1 MNKLFSYITL
11 VLSISFITVACK
23 TDFDINAPYKAVPI
37 VYGLIDQSQD
47 TQFVKINKSFIGD
60 GNNVDYAAIND
71 SMMFS
76 NVSARVDQYVIG
88 SLSPIQT
95 YPLEELWVDNL
106 DDGIF
111 YTDSQKVFYFIPT
124 VPLNDEDLYRLV
136 VSVDEI
142 AQEITAE
149 TFLIDGSGLSFD
161 YLFELSLGINGLNFA
176 DVDLGTSD
184 VYYDPQVKWKTAP
197 KGKRYELLMSFRYDE
212 VTSSGTF
219 PKTIYWNL
227 GSQNA
232 VGSAEALSGG
242 DNMFKNISGQAFYEM
257 VASRLNDY
265 PNEQDVVK
273 RKVKAVDFIVSTGNE
288 DLNTYME
295 VNEPATGVVT
305 ERPSF
310 TNISG
315 DGIGLFGS
323 KYQVAITGSF
333 SDGSILELCKGQLTS
348 GFKFC
353 TDSTD
358 QITAISNLTG
368 GVNIGCN

>member
-1 MNKLFSYITL
+1 MNKLFLYIAFVLAISL
-11 VLSISFITVACK
+11 VTVACK

-71 SMMFS
+71 SMMFT
-76 NVSARVDQYVIG
+76 NVSARVDQYVVG
-88 SLSPIQT
+88 SSAPIHT
-95 YPLEELWVDNL
+95 YPLDELWVDNL
-106 DDGIF
+106 ADGIF

-124 VPLNDEDLYRLV
+124 SPLNDEDLYRLV
-136 VSVDEI
+136 VSVDELGE
-142 AQEITAE
+142 EITAE
-149 TFLIDGSGLSFD
+149 TYLIDGSGLKFQYYFDLSFA
-161 YLFELSLGINGLNFA
+161 FNGLDLA
-176 DVDLGTSD
+176 DIDLGTSD
-184 VYYDPQVKWKTAP
+184 VYHDAQVTWKTTP

-212 VTSSGTF
+212 VTSTGTF

-232 VGSAEALSGG
+232 IGSGEGLDGGKEMYKKFSGELFY
-242 DNMFKNISGQAFYEM
+242 NMIVN
-257 VASRLNDY
+257 RLDDY
-265 PNEQDVVK
+265 ANEQDVIK

-323 KYQVAITGSF
+323 KYQIAITGQF
-333 SDGSILELCKGQLTS
+333 NNGSILELCKGPLTS

-353 TDSTD
+353 TDSID

-368 GVNIGCN
+368 GEDCGCN